1 MGLESLRRCVA
12 IANTA
17 QQEVFALLDKM
28 GIQYQVTN
36 HPAVFTIEDMENLNM
51 EHIEKVAKNLFVRDD
66 KKQNY
71 YLLVISKDKSANLK
85 DVQQKINSRR
95 LSFASEEDLNKHLGL
110 SKGEVTPFGLLNDAE
125 KVVTVYIDEDL
136 AIHDFIGL
144 HPNDNTATVWISVG
158 DLAKVLKSID
168 HQVSFIK
175 IGDT

>member
-1 MGLESLRRCVA
+1 MRRCIA

-17 QQEVFALLDKM
+17 QQEVFDLLDKM
-28 GIQYQVTN
+28 RIPYQVTN

-66 KKQNY
+66 KKRNY
-71 YLLVISKDKSANLK
+71 FLLIISKDKSANLK

-95 LSFASEEDLNKHLGL
+95 LSFASEDDLGKHLGL
-110 SKGEVTPFGLLNDAE
+110 SKGEVTPFGLMNDTE
-125 KVVTVYIDEDL
+125 KIVTVYIDDDL
-136 AIHDFIGL
+136 ANYDFIGL

-168 HQVSFIK
+168 HEVSFIK
-175 IGDT
+175 IEGP